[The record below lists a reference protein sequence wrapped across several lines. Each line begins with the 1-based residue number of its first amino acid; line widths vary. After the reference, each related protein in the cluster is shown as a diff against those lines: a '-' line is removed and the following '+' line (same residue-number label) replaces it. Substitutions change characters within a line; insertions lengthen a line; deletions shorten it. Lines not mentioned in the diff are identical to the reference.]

1 VASGRQTDGGEN
13 DILKAYFE
21 KLETPV
27 TWSGLPTK
35 PFYGPD
41 DGDLHYRR
49 DLNDPG
55 KFPYARGVHAD
66 MYRDRLWTRREV
78 CGFGSARDTNQRLRF
93 QISQGVSGLS
103 IIGDNNSSLTIDA
116 DHPMATPEAGL
127 QGVSVSSLRDMEDL
141 FEGIPIDKVSV
152 SFDISGLN

>member
-1 VASGRQTDGGEN
+1 MASNQRSQQGDEL
-13 DILKAYFE
+13 LKAYFE
-21 KLETPV
+21 KLERPS

-35 PFYGPD
+35 PFYSPAD
-41 DGDLHYRR
+41 VSDLDYRR

-55 KFPYARGVHAD
+55 EFPYARGVHAD
-66 MYRDRLWTRREV
+66 MYRGRLWTRREV

-116 DHPMATPEAGL
+116 DHPMATLEAGL

-141 FEGIPIDKVSV
+141 FEGI
-152 SFDISGLN
+152 